1 MVAGET
7 PDGVIG
13 CGINKLSL
21 RHASD
26 FAVCDDDESFHGLQI
41 PRAHWIIDPWPR
53 PAKKNKRIDEDA
65 FLAGRMLI
73 AMPGIGDPRFERAVI
88 LDVRPFGGAGDGYHR
103 QPADGGIG
111 SARLVRPAGGPVLYP
126 RTRSARAFWRPGG
139 GASEGSCC
147 IPTTTPIRKRP
158 LSVTDGVSLTA
169 TREILDAIGDPVRK
183 PRCAAL
189 ALGCANWEAGQ
200 LEDELKE
207 NVWLACDADEALIFD
222 DDHDTKWSRALAK
235 LGVAPER
242 LSMQTGR
249 A

>member
-1 MVAGET
+1 M
-7 PDGVIG
+7 
-13 CGINKLSL
+13 
-21 RHASD
+21 
-26 FAVCDDDESFHGLQI
+26 
-41 PRAHWIIDPWPR
+41 
-53 PAKKNKRIDEDA
+53 AKARRTSAKRIDEDA

-88 LDVRPFGGAGDGYHR
+88 LMCAHSVEQAMGITVNRPMEGLALPDLFE
-103 QPADGGIG
+103 
-111 SARLVRPAGGPVLYP
+111 RLGVKSSIRVPDLPVLSGGPVERERGFVLHTDDYSNP
-126 RTRSARAFWRPGG
+126 EST
-139 GASEGSCC
+139 
-147 IPTTTPIRKRP
+147 

-169 TREILDAIGDPVRK
+169 TREILDAIGDPTRK

-222 DDHDTKWSRALAK
+222 DDHETKWSRALAK

-242 LSMQTGR
+242 LSMQAGR

>member
-1 MVAGET
+1 M
-7 PDGVIG
+7 
-13 CGINKLSL
+13 
-21 RHASD
+21 
-26 FAVCDDDESFHGLQI
+26 
-41 PRAHWIIDPWPR
+41 
-53 PAKKNKRIDEDA
+53 AKARRKNAKRIDDDA

-73 AMPGIGDPRFERAVI
+73 AMPGIGDSRFERAVI
-88 LDVRPFGGAGDGYHR
+88 LMCAHSVEQAMGITVNRPMEGLVLPDLFD
-103 QPADGGIG
+103 
-111 SARLVRPAGGPVLYP
+111 RLGVKSSIRVPDLPVLSGGPVERERGFVLHTDDYSNP
-126 RTRSARAFWRPGG
+126 EST
-139 GASEGSCC
+139 
-147 IPTTTPIRKRP
+147 
-158 LSVTDGVSLTA
+158 LSVTEGVSLTA

-222 DDHDTKWSRALAK
+222 DDHGTKWSRALAK

>member
-1 MVAGET
+1 M
-7 PDGVIG
+7 
-13 CGINKLSL
+13 
-21 RHASD
+21 
-26 FAVCDDDESFHGLQI
+26 
-41 PRAHWIIDPWPR
+41 
-53 PAKKNKRIDEDA
+53 AKSRKKHKRIDEDA

-88 LDVRPFGGAGDGYHR
+88 LMCAHSVEQAMGITVNRPMEGLALPDLFD
-103 QPADGGIG
+103 
-111 SARLVRPAGGPVLYP
+111 RLGVKSSIRVPDLPVLSGGPVERERGFVLHTDDYSNP
-126 RTRSARAFWRPGG
+126 EST
-139 GASEGSCC
+139 
-147 IPTTTPIRKRP
+147 
-158 LSVTDGVSLTA
+158 LSVAEGVSLTA
-169 TREILDAIGDPVRK
+169 TREILDAIGDPSRK

-222 DDHDTKWSRALAK
+222 DNHETKWSRALAK

>member
-1 MVAGET
+1 MART
-7 PDGVIG
+7 
-13 CGINKLSL
+13 
-21 RHASD
+21 R
-26 FAVCDDDESFHGLQI
+26 
-41 PRAHWIIDPWPR
+41 
-53 PAKKNKRIDEDA
+53 KKNARRIDEDA

-88 LDVRPFGGAGDGYHR
+88 LMCAHSVEQAMGITVNRPMEGLALPDLFD
-103 QPADGGIG
+103 
-111 SARLVRPAGGPVLYP
+111 RLGVKSSIRVPDLPVLSGGPVERERGFVIHTDDYSNP
-126 RTRSARAFWRPGG
+126 EST
-139 GASEGSCC
+139 
-147 IPTTTPIRKRP
+147 
-158 LSVTDGVSLTA
+158 LSVAEGVSLTA
-169 TREILDAIGDPVRK
+169 TREILDAIGDPTRK

>member
-1 MVAGET
+1 M
-7 PDGVIG
+7 
-13 CGINKLSL
+13 
-21 RHASD
+21 
-26 FAVCDDDESFHGLQI
+26 
-41 PRAHWIIDPWPR
+41 
-53 PAKKNKRIDEDA
+53 AKARKKSRRIDEDA

-88 LDVRPFGGAGDGYHR
+88 LMCAHSVEQAMGITVNRPMEGLALPDLFD
-103 QPADGGIG
+103 
-111 SARLVRPAGGPVLYP
+111 RLGVKSSIKLPDLPVLSGGPVERERGFVLHTDDYSNP
-126 RTRSARAFWRPGG
+126 EST
-139 GASEGSCC
+139 
-147 IPTTTPIRKRP
+147 
-158 LSVTDGVSLTA
+158 LSVTEGVSLTA
-169 TREILDAIGDPVRK
+169 TREILDAIGDPSRK

-222 DDHDTKWSRALAK
+222 DDHETKWSRALAK